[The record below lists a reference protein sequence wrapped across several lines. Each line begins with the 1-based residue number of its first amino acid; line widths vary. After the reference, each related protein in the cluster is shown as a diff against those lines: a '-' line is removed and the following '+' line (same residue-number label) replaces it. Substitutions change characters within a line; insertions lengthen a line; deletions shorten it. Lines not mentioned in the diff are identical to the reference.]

1 MQVSEL
7 ATVIEPILT
16 QHGLELDQCD
26 VTLVGKR
33 RVVRITVDG
42 DGPNGHGPLLDDIA
56 QASSAVS
63 AALDASS
70 LQLLGEVPY
79 TLELSSRGVST
90 PLTQPKHFRRNRG
103 RLLKVWLGET
113 QELGRIVEA
122 TDDEVILDVD
132 GTRRP
137 LKLDAI
143 KKAVV
148 QVELN
153 RPTEDE
159 ED

>member
-42 DGPNGHGPLLDDIA
+42 DGPNGRGPLLDDIA

-63 AALDASS
+63 AALDASAPG
-70 LQLLGEVPY
+70 LGDVPY

-90 PLTQPKHFRRNRG
+90 PLTHPKHFRRNRG
-103 RLLKVWLGET
+103 RLLKVWLDEAQT
-113 QELGRIVEA
+113 LGRIVEA

-137 LKLDAI
+137 LKLGVI

>member
-42 DGPNGHGPLLDDIA
+42 DGPNGRGPLLDDIA

-63 AALDASS
+63 AALDVSP
-70 LQLLGEVPY
+70 LLGDTPY

-103 RLLKVWLGET
+103 RLLKVWLDEAET
-113 QELGRIVEA
+113 LGRIVEA

-137 LKLDAI
+137 LRLDAI